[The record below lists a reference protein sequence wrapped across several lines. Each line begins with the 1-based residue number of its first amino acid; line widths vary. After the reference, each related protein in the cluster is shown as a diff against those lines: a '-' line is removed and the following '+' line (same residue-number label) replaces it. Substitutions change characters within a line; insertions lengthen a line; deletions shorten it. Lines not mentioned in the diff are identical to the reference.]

1 MTIYSKDKTAKLD
14 LKILYCAPHI
24 ARFDLLLIFYLRPFI
39 GSVQKEKRDA
49 E

>member
-1 MTIYSKDKTAKLD
+1 MTIYSEDKTAKLD
-14 LKILYCAPHI
+14 LKILYCAIHF
-24 ARFDLLLIFYLRPFI
+24 ARLDLLLLFYLRPFI

>member
-1 MTIYSKDKTAKLD
+1 MTTYSKDKTAKLD
-14 LKILYCAPHI
+14 SKMLYCATHF
-24 ARFDLLLIFYLRPFI
+24 ARLDLLLLFYVRPFI